1 MKGVQSENGIYTV
14 LRNFYGTA
22 RIQLNTYVYLNIKK
36 EWFMN
41 NALARVLP
49 VYTVLHGV
57 SIEAS

>member
-1 MKGVQSENGIYTV
+1 M
-14 LRNFYGTA
+14 RNFYGTA